1 MKRSS
6 KQKTEQQIKEI
17 YSEFFGHLA
26 SIFWESNLTLFH
38 SYALQNVQLL
48 TKSMKN
54 VSNATV
60 RDISDNFVLAALSIP
75 LNKQISNFEQ
85 LPFTYVPQSMRDF
98 EIKSQIAK
106 EDLLEMSKIL

>member
-75 LNKQISNFEQ
+75 LNK
-85 LPFTYVPQSMRDF
+85 
-98 EIKSQIAK
+98 
-106 EDLLEMSKIL
+106 